1 MTSTRFTKGYVSAR
15 QAAEAA
21 RHYHWLTA
29 HARPLLQP
37 ALTAVAP
44 ASLTFAWVE
53 GRHAEP
59 HDLPRLAGM
68 LGDAHGA
75 AWTSDLH
82 HASLAMPHTF
92 RDGAPFP
99 DYVACRKVALR
110 KRLEQGHLRDA
121 SVLDMLL
128 ALLEETAG
136 GPVAFYKDSNPRNF
150 LITTDGTIFTVDTDD
165 LTLAP
170 FGYDLAKLITTL
182 VMTHGPIEPP
192 GIEQALDLYNAAA
205 SRHDTRLAATDLQRL
220 HAFLTLHVHLTA
232 PYTGRNGYRFGIPR
246 FGGST

>member
-1 MTSTRFTKGYVSAR
+1 MIPTCFIKSYRGTR

-21 RHYHWLTA
+21 RHYHWLAT

-37 ALTAVAP
+37 TLTATAP
-44 ASLTFAWVE
+44 ASLTFAWIE
-53 GRHAEP
+53 GRHAAP

-82 HASLAMPHTF
+82 HASLAMPHAF
-92 RDGAPFP
+92 RDGALFP
-99 DYVACRKVALR
+99 DYVACREVALR
-110 KRLEQGHLRDA
+110 KRLEQGYLPDA
-121 SVLDMLL
+121 SVLAMLVT
-128 ALLEETAG
+128 LLEETAE

-150 LITTDGTIFTVDTDD
+150 LITADGTIFTVDTDD

-170 FGYDLAKLITTL
+170 FGYDLAKLITAL
-182 VMTHGPIEPP
+182 IMTHGPIKPP
-192 GIEQALDLYNAAA
+192 DIGRALDLYNEAA
-205 SRHDTRLAATDLQRL
+205 SRHDARLGTTDLQRL

-232 PYTGRNGYRFGIPR
+232 PYVGRNGYRFSVPG
-246 FGGST
+246 FGGPA